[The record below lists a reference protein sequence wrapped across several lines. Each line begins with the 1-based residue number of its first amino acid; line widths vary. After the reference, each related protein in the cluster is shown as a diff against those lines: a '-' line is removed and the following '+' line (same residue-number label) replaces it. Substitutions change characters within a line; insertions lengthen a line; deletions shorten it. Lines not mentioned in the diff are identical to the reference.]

1 MNELLLTLIWLLLYS
16 YALERLT
23 KIERNWKLRGVVFSL
38 SVFFLVLPFGMWLAL
53 SEQGNA
59 LLSNLFEGSGAS
71 AFHQM
76 LFDGKNENIPLWTGV
91 CGWLLVGVAAFGEAL
106 FYGETPLRNCSVY
119 GLLPAILGAVLQPA
133 FRNYGFAVSGLY
145 FGFLFIL
152 LEKEERSLQ
161 VLGKVCAEVLFLLSS
176 VFLTFWTG
184 KGASVVSA
192 QFGGTIVE
200 AVSWGIVLC
209 QLVLFYLVEVCLW
222 AARQRYEKRTQQ
234 QNQESLARQFQ
245 EIKQV
250 YLNMRGWRH
259 DYHNHLQ
266 VIKAKLAM
274 EDEEGL
280 RVFLDALEQELD
292 RVDSFVKSGNLM
304 ADAILNSKLSLADT
318 QKIQV
323 SCKAQ
328 LPKQLS
334 IDDVDMCVIL
344 GNLLDNALEACAK
357 LEAKDRFLRIYLAVR
372 KCQLY
377 MSVQNSAKQ
386 ELGFEQRH
394 YISTKRGNHGL
405 GMKRVQTVVD
415 KYDGFLRLA
424 NEPGIFAAEV
434 TLPLEAQQ
442 A

>member
-1 MNELLLTLIWLLLYS
+1 MNVLILTLIWLLLYG

-23 KIERNWKLRGVVFSL
+23 KIERNWKLRGAVFSL
-38 SVFFLVLPFGMWLAL
+38 SVFFLVLPFGMWLSL

-59 LLSNLFEGSGAS
+59 LLSNLFESSGAS
-71 AFHQM
+71 YFYKM
-76 LFDGKNENIPLWTGV
+76 LFDGNFERIPIWTGV
-91 CGWLLVGVAAFGEAL
+91 LGWLLVGGVAFGEAL
-106 FYGETPLRNCSVY
+106 FFGETSLQNCAVY
-119 GLLPAILGAVLQPA
+119 GLLPAALGAVLQQA
-133 FRNYGFAVSGLY
+133 FRDYSFAVSGLY
-145 FGFLFIL
+145 FLLLFFL
-152 LEKEERSLQ
+152 LEKDERSLQ
-161 VLGKVCAEVLFLLSS
+161 VLGKVCTGALFLFSS
-176 VFLTFWTG
+176 MFLIFWTG

-192 QFGGTIVE
+192 QFGGIIM
-200 AVSWGIVLC
+200 AAISWGIVLY

-222 AARQRYEKRTQQ
+222 EARQRYERRTQQ

-304 ADAILNSKLSLADT
+304 TDAILNSKLSLADA

-323 SCKAQ
+323 FCKAQ
-328 LPKQLS
+328 LPQLLS
-334 IDDVDMCVIL
+334 VDDVDMCVIL

-357 LEAKDRFLRIYLAVR
+357 LEEKDRFLRIYLAVR

-386 ELGFEQRH
+386 ELDFEERH
-394 YISTKRGNHGL
+394 YITTKRGNHGL
-405 GMKRVQTVVD
+405 GMKRVQAVVD
-415 KYDGFLRLA
+415 KYEGFLRLA
-424 NEPGIFAAEV
+424 NEPGIFAAEI
-434 TLPLEAQQ
+434 TLPLKAQQ
-442 A
+442 G

>member
-1 MNELLLTLIWLLLYS
+1 MNELLLTLIWLLLYG
-16 YALERLT
+16 YALERLA
-23 KIERNWKLRGVVFSL
+23 KIEGNWKLRGAVLSL

-53 SEQGNA
+53 SEQGNG
-59 LLSNLFEGSGAS
+59 LLSNLFEGVGAN
-71 AFHQM
+71 AFLSM
-76 LFDGKNENIPLWTGV
+76 LFDGNFEKIPIWTGI
-91 CGWLLVGVAAFGEAL
+91 CGWLLVGVAAFGEAV
-106 FYGETPLRNCSVY
+106 FFGETSLRNCAVY
-119 GLLPAILGAVLQPA
+119 GVLPAALAAVLQSV

-145 FGFLFIL
+145 FLLLFFLL
-152 LEKEERSLQ
+152 DKEERSLQ
-161 VLGKVCAEVLFLLSS
+161 TPGKVCVGALFLLSS
-176 VFLTFWTG
+176 VFLVFWTG
-184 KGASVVSA
+184 KGATVVSA
-192 QFGGTIVE
+192 QFGGTTVI
-200 AVSWGIVLC
+200 AVSWGIMLC
-209 QLVLFYLVEVCLW
+209 QMALFYLIEVCLW
-222 AARQRYEKRTQQ
+222 ATRQRYEQRTQQ
-234 QNQESLARQFQ
+234 QTQESLARQFQ

-280 RVFLDALEQELD
+280 KSFLDGLEQELD

-304 ADAILNSKLSLADT
+304 VDAILNSKLTLADT

-357 LEAKDRFLRIYLAVR
+357 LEAKERFLRIYLAVR
-372 KCQLY
+372 KRQLY

-386 ELGFEQRH
+386 ELGFEERH
-394 YISTKRGNHGL
+394 YITTKRGNHGL
-405 GMKRVQTVVD
+405 GMKRVQAVVD
-415 KYDGFLRLA
+415 KYEGFLRLA

-434 TLPLEAQQ
+434 ALPLEVQQ
-442 A
+442 V

>member
-1 MNELLLTLIWLLLYS
+1 M
-16 YALERLT
+16 AACR
-23 KIERNWKLRGVVFSL
+23 RGSFWRGAVF
-38 SVFFLVLPFGMWLAL
+38 W
-53 SEQGNA
+53 
-59 LLSNLFEGSGAS
+59 
-71 AFHQM
+71 
-76 LFDGKNENIPLWTGV
+76 
-91 CGWLLVGVAAFGEAL
+91 
-106 FYGETPLRNCSVY
+106 ETSLRNCAVY
-119 GLLPAILGAVLQPA
+119 GLLPATLGAALQTA

-145 FGFLFIL
+145 FLFLFFL

-161 VLGKVCAEVLFLLSS
+161 ILGKVCAGALFLLSS
-176 VFLTFWTG
+176 LFLAFWTG
-184 KGASVVSA
+184 REVSVVSK
-192 QFGGTIVE
+192 QFGETTVLV
-200 AVSWGIVLC
+200 VSWGIVLC
-209 QLVLFYLVEVCLW
+209 QLALFYLVEVCLW
-222 AARQRYEKRTQQ
+222 EARQRNEKQTQQ
-234 QNQESLARQFQ
+234 QTQESLAHQFQ

-280 RVFLDALEQELD
+280 RAFLDSLEQELD

-304 ADAILNSKLSLADT
+304 VDAILNSKLTLADT

-323 SCKAQ
+323 TCKAL

-344 GNLLDNALEACAK
+344 GNLLDNALEACTK
-357 LEAKDRFLRIYLAVR
+357 LEVKDRFLRIYLAVR

-386 ELGFEQRH
+386 ELGFEERH
-394 YISTKRGNHGL
+394 YITTKRGNHGL
-405 GMKRVQTVVD
+405 GMKRVQAVVD
-415 KYDGFLRLA
+415 KYEGFLRLA

-434 TLPLEAQQ
+434 TLPLKAQQ